1 MLYLIIIII
10 SSLIFLFVASLFGSG
25 NLLGSKLGTIGTTT
39 STSTTNRGLGG
50 LDISSSNKGLSQG
63 NTNSTAKENVWPPE
77 LLQTIEKF
85 K

>member
-1 MLYLIIIII
+1 M
-10 SSLIFLFVASLFGSG
+10 FVASLFGSG

-39 STSTTNRGLGG
+39 TTSITNRGLGG
-50 LDISSSNKGLSQG
+50 LDVLSSNKGLSQG